1 MTARTSDRAAQLRP
15 WMAKPG
21 DRYGLLLALLVC
33 TYVISAFATNKII
46 STLESLLFI
55 VTLLLALRTSK
66 VRRPAVHVIMG
77 ITLVGSATAIVLAL
91 AQATDVGIGIANIW
105 TALILLLT
113 VGVILRRVLTMP
125 TVSLQ
130 SIFGA
135 VSAYMII
142 GLMFASIYS
151 AMSHLESQHFFATGS
166 PADTRNFQYFSFTTL
181 TTLGYGDFTAGTS
194 GGRAIAVLEAIG
206 GQIFLATLVARLVA
220 SYRAPRL
227 NAAAQAASIG
237 NGLGAPERAGTGHDP
252 ASMGGHPP
260 GTGHHPASA
269 TGPAGTGHHPAS
281 ATGPAGRTGTGHPAA
296 TGDQA
301 ADTGDAAGT
310 GDRPATPDRSGDT
323 SPRRG
328 NGARLRAARRPPV
341 KWHRHRPR

>member
-1 MTARTSDRAAQLRP
+1 
-15 WMAKPG
+15 
-21 DRYGLLLALLVC
+21 
-33 TYVISAFATNKII
+33 
-46 STLESLLFI
+46 
-55 VTLLLALRTSK
+55 
-66 VRRPAVHVIMG
+66 
-77 ITLVGSATAIVLAL
+77 
-91 AQATDVGIGIANIW
+91 
-105 TALILLLT
+105 
-113 VGVILRRVLTMP
+113 MP

-151 AMSHLESQHFFATGS
+151 AMSRLESGHFFASGS
-166 PADTRNFQYFSFTTL
+166 PADTRTFQYFSFTTL

-194 GGRAIAVLEAIG
+194 GGRAVAVMEAMG